1 MADERAPPDASPEAP
16 AENLAGAKPP
26 SAEAPAGEP
35 PVLVEN
41 PWRALR
47 RFTDARIG
55 LGRVGVGVPTREW
68 LGFQLDH
75 ARARDAVHLPLDL
88 GRLEAD
94 LAACARTA
102 ALGPPMRL
110 QSPLPGRADYLRRPD
125 LGRTLDAASE
135 ARLDARAAQGA
146 RPDLALVLVDGLSA
160 VAVQRHAVPLLDA
173 LLAELAAG
181 PERPALAPPIV
192 VSQGRVAIG
201 DAVGERLGARA
212 VLVLIGERPGLSS
225 PDSLGLYFTWA
236 PRRGLT
242 DARRNCVSNVRPG
255 GLGYAEAARR
265 AHYLLREAAR
275 LGASGVA
282 LKDRS
287 QAMAIEHDATAA
299 PRSLDAPPK
308 GPETPP

>member
-1 MADERAPPDASPEAP
+1 MDERAP
-16 AENLAGAKPP
+16 
-26 SAEAPAGEP
+26 AEAPGSEPPAEPPMAEP
-35 PVLVEN
+35 PVIVEN

-55 LGRVGVGVPTREW
+55 LGRVGVSVPTREW
-68 LGFQLDH
+68 LRFQLDH

-88 GRLEAD
+88 GRLEGD
-94 LAACARTA
+94 LAAHARTA

-110 QSPLPGRADYLRRPD
+110 RSPVSGRADYLRRPD

-135 ARLDARAAQGA
+135 ARLDARAAEGA
-146 RPDLALVLVDGLSA
+146 RPDLALVVVDGLSS
-160 VAVQRHAVPLLDA
+160 VAVQSHAVPLLDA

-181 PERPALAPPIV
+181 PERLALAPPAL

-275 LGASGVA
+275 LDVSGVA

-287 QAMAIEHDATAA
+287 QDAAIEHDARAA
-299 PRSLDAPPK
+299 PPAPLASPSPR
-308 GPETPP
+308 PETP

>member
-1 MADERAPPDASPEAP
+1 MDERAPAESRAVEAP
-16 AENLAGAKPP
+16 AVA
-26 SAEAPAGEP
+26 EP

-47 RFTDARIG
+47 RFTDARIAV
-55 LGRVGVGVPTREW
+55 GRVGVSVPTREW

-88 GRLEAD
+88 DRLEAD
-94 LAACARTA
+94 LVACARTA

-110 QSPLPGRADYLRRPD
+110 RSPLSGRADYLRRPD

-135 ARLDARAAQGA
+135 ERLDRQAAGGG
-146 RPDLALVLVDGLSA
+146 RPDLAIAVVDGLSS
-160 VAVQRHAVPLLDA
+160 VAVQNHAVPFLDA
-173 LLAELAAG
+173 LLSELAAG
-181 PERPALAPPIV
+181 PERPTLAPPTI

-201 DAVGERLGARA
+201 DTVGERLGARA

-225 PDSLGLYFTWA
+225 PDSLGVYFTWK

-242 DARRNCVSNVRPG
+242 DAQRNCVSNVRQG

-265 AHYLLREAAR
+265 TQYLLREAAR

-287 QAMAIEHDATAA
+287 RDATIDHDAAVA
-299 PRSLDAPPK
+299 PQPLDAPST
-308 GPETPP
+308 GPETP